1 MFTTQFITT
10 PEIVSIIN
18 DFLFPMFLFCCV
30 FGLLCYLTYDYE
42 EHDIWMEIHSKSD
55 GICVQEMQS
64 ESEIIQVIQ
73 EEATTIVDKE
83 KEAKLL
89 IDLGIRNLRLF
100 CKQRKITGYST
111 AYKRGK
117 MKGLA
122 EFLVSRGYFYSDIA
136 IALK

>member
-1 MFTTQFITT
+1 MFNTQFVTT
-10 PEIVSIIN
+10 PEIVSTIN
-18 DFLFPMFLFCCV
+18 DLLFPIFLFCLI
-30 FGLLCYLTYDYE
+30 FGFLCYLTYDYE
-42 EHDIWMEIHSKSD
+42 QYEISMEIHSKS
-55 GICVQEMQS
+55 GSVCVQETES
-64 ESEIIQVIQ
+64 ESEVIQAMQ

-111 AYKRGK
+111 AYKRGRI
-117 MKGLA
+117 KGLA
-122 EFLVSRGYFYSDIA
+122 EFLLSRGYFHSDIA